1 MQITDFPN
9 TVSATLNI
17 EDSKCFSK
25 FAIVPN
31 IMNGTSVLR
40 VQFQNN
46 PDKVYLFNFD
56 SPASAEELYDMI
68 SDEEIESYGSLFWS
82 WKDMGKLVAIPADRF

>member
-17 EDSKCFSK
+17 EDSKCFST
-25 FAIVPN
+25 FSIVPN
-31 IMNGTSVLR
+31 VMNGTSVLR

-56 SPASAEELYDMI
+56 SPASAELLYDMI
-68 SDEEIESYGSLFWS
+68 SDEKIESYGNLFWA
-82 WKDMGKLVAIPADRF
+82 WKRTGMIIPIAADRF

>member
-9 TVSATLNI
+9 TVSATLNE
-17 EDSKCFSK
+17 EDSTCFST
-25 FAIVPN
+25 FSIVPN
-31 IMNGTSVLR
+31 FLNLTPVLR

-46 PDKVYLFNFD
+46 PNKVYLFNFD

-68 SDEEIESYGSLFWS
+68 SDEEIESYGSLYWS
-82 WKDMGKLVAIPADRF
+82 WKDMGKIIPIVTDRF

>member
-9 TVSATLNI
+9 TVSAILNE
-17 EDSKCFSK
+17 EDSTCFSS
-25 FAIVPN
+25 FSIVPN
-31 IMNGTSVLR
+31 VMNGTSILR
-40 VQFQNN
+40 VQFQSN

-56 SPASAEELYDMI
+56 NPESAEELYELI

-82 WKDMGKLVAIPADRF
+82 WKDMGKIVPIAADRF